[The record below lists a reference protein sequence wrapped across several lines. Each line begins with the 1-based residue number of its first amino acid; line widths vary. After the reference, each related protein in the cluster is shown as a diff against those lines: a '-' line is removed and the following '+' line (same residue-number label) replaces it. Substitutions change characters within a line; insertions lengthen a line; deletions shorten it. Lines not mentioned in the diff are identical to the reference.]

1 VSREA
6 LRETILSLRWARAL
20 NGYRK
25 QKSVDI
31 EKLIDMILSLT
42 QLFRTEQYIREID
55 INPIL
60 FADGIPVIA
69 DAKMYL

>member
-1 VSREA
+1 MSREA